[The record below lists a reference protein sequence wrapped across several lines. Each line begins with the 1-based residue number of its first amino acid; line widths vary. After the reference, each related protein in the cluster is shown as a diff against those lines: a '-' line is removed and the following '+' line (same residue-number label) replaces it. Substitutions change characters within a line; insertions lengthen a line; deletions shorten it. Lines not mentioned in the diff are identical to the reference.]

1 MKQVILTD
9 KAQQPGGMPYS
20 QAIKVGNTVYVAGQG
35 PFEPQSGMCEDS
47 TMAYQARR
55 TLDNLQAILAEAGAQ
70 MSDVV
75 KVTVFLGNGADFD
88 EFNTYYKEYFTAPYP
103 ARAITGV
110 SSDMLVQ
117 IDAIAVI
124 E

>member
-1 MKQVILTD
+1 MKQIILTD
-9 KAQQPGGMPYS
+9 KAQQPGSMPYS

-47 TMAYQARR
+47 TMEYQARR
-55 TLDNLQAILAEAGAQ
+55 TLENLKAILAEAGAQ

-88 EFNTYYKEYFTAPYP
+88 EFNGYYKEYFSAPYP

-110 SSDMLVQ
+110 SSNMLVQ